1 VKPLTYE
8 ALYRDPELLEA
19 LIRQAR
25 RERAAAVHRLLIA
38 PLAKLLAPLESGDV
52 QRRAVQG

>member
-1 VKPLTYE
+1 MKAPTYE
-8 ALYRDPELLEA
+8 TVREDPELLEA

-25 RERAAAVHRLLIA
+25 RERAEAVHRLLIA
-38 PLAKLLAPLESGDV
+38 PLAKLFAPLESGDV